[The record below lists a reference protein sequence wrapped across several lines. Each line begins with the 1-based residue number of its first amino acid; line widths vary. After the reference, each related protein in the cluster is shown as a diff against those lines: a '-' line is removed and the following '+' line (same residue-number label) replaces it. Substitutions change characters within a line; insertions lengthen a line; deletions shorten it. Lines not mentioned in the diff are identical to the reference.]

1 MADEA
6 PGNGEPV
13 SAGDDALDS
22 LRQRL
27 ESAETD
33 LRGMGYQTDRCVS
46 PPGAHLGNQRFDG
59 EILLLALFGRLMAQS
74 NDATIELTAGD
85 RLHVPSGVPFTLR
98 VEGET
103 SAYWI
108 QAFRPDP
115 IGAE

>member
-1 MADEA
+1 
-6 PGNGEPV
+6 V
-13 SAGDDALDS
+13 SAEDPALHS

-27 ESAETD
+27 EAAEAD

-46 PPGAHLGNQRFDG
+46 SPGALLGNQRFDG
-59 EILLLALFGRLMAQS
+59 EILLLVLFGKIMAQS
-74 NDATIELTAGD
+74 NEATIELTAGD

-115 IGAE
+115 LGPE